1 MSQMSTMI
9 VPASEAFALELYRV
23 LRELDPNHLR
33 EEIES
38 TMLERV
44 DSLRVALAEVMASV
58 DDGSVEPAMATIR
71 ARLFELKREFETHI
85 PHPEFPVAW
94 EEFRTAVVPA
104 YERYAASLRHLD
116 IHVPSLRPTNY
127 ARNIFHVSNG
137 LFALGCLLML
147 TEMQVMMIALGM
159 MSLAWSLEIGR
170 RVVPRLNDF
179 LMKMM
184 GPVAHPHES
193 WRVNSATWYST
204 ACVILASMWDL
215 KVASVG
221 LAVLG
226 FADPAAAIIGRR
238 FGRVQLVNGRTLEGS
253 LTFLAVGTLMTWLWM
268 VVAWS
273 LAAGLAF
280 KMAFMGCLFGCIAEL
295 FSRRIDDNLSVP
307 VAAAVGVLVA
317 LAFWV

>member
-1 MSQMSTMI
+1 MI
-9 VPASEAFALELYRV
+9 VPASEAFALGLYRV
-23 LRELDPNHLR
+23 LRELDPSHLR
-33 EEIES
+33 DEIET

-44 DSLRVALAEVMASV
+44 AELRVALAEVMASV
-58 DDGSVEPAMATIR
+58 EDASVEPAMATIR
-71 ARLFELKREFETHI
+71 TRLVEIKREFEAHI
-85 PHPEFPVAW
+85 PHPELPVAW

-127 ARNIFHVSNG
+127 ARNIYHVSNG
-137 LFALGCLLML
+137 LFALVCLRML
-147 TEMQVMMIALGM
+147 TEMDIMMIALGM

-184 GPVAHPHES
+184 GRVAHPHEA
-193 WRVNSATWYST
+193 WRVNSATWYAT

-221 LAVLG
+221 LAVLS

-238 FGRVQLVNGRTLEGS
+238 YGRIQLVNGRTLEGS
-253 LTFLAVGTLMTWLWM
+253 LTFLAVGTLTTWLWM
-268 VVAWS
+268 SLAWS
-273 LAAGLAF
+273 MSAGLAF
-280 KMAFMGCLFGCIAEL
+280 KMAFVGCLFGCIAEL
-295 FSRRIDDNLSVP
+295 FSRRIDDNLSIP
-307 VAAAVGVLVA
+307 VASAVGVLVA